1 MKKLTLLIC
10 LIVFLG
16 SLCGCGND
24 IEIDESKYETE
35 ATTEEVTIDPVEAR
49 KVLLKEA
56 YENHCEPD
64 IGFANL
70 SADGT
75 SLVIDTN
82 PYDTSY
88 SYTFEEDAIKAVLA
102 TNEYLGLPSSVTD
115 KMSSTRALDGMQ
127 SQDCGDFTATWT
139 YHPDKGLHVIY
150 EVNFS

>member
-1 MKKLTLLIC
+1 MKKLTLLMC
-10 LIVFLG
+10 LIVLFG
-16 SLCGCGND
+16 SLCGCGNNAEVMD
-24 IEIDESKYETE
+24 SEIETE
-35 ATTEEVTIDPVEAR
+35 ASSEEVTVDPVEAR
-49 KVLLKEA
+49 KILLKEA

-64 IGFANL
+64 IGFAYL

-82 PYDTSY
+82 PRDTSY
-88 SYTFEEDAIKAVLA
+88 SYTFEEEAIKAVLA